1 MKVIF
6 EIDTEKEDAQ
16 EYLKLINEKAKAYVG
31 INDLCELYRTI
42 YNRKIYSDEIIKYEK
57 VQDPRY
63 PEDPS
68 KTITKEW
75 IDLDYIERELE
86 KIFEE
91 LKDFQYWE

>member
-6 EIDTEKEDAQ
+6 EIDTEKEDAN

-31 INDLCELYRTI
+31 INNFCELYRRI
-42 YNRKIYSDEIIKYEK
+42 YNRKIYDEEVML
-57 VQDPRY
+57 VQKSVDPL
-63 PEDPS
+63 DPIG
-68 KTITKEW
+68 KTTEKEW
-75 IDLDYIERELE
+75 ISLDYIESEME

>member
-6 EIDTEKEDAQ
+6 EIDTKDDDAD
-16 EYLKLINEKAKAYVG
+16 EYLKLISKKSAAYVG
-31 INDLCELYRTI
+31 INDLCEFYRTI

-57 VQDPRY
+57 VQDPRH
-63 PEDPS
+63 PEDPT

-91 LKDFQYWE
+91 LKEFQYWE